1 MKQAG
6 RGERG
11 KRDGAK
17 ERGGGKREGTRDGRG
32 RRGERGDKAVTTAA
46 MVVVMATAAESR

>member
-1 MKQAG
+1 MKQAT

-17 ERGGGKREGTRDGRG
+17 EVGGKREGTRDGRG
-32 RRGERGDKAVTTAA
+32 RRGERGDKAVTAAA